1 MIGADPELHVT
12 AEDDAFHPPDSGDP
26 SWIETVWFPMW
37 VPDEAMTVYA
47 RLWFSPNLGKQ
58 GGAITG
64 WRGAGQGLFGDVW
77 TEDFGGAPD
86 LRDLE
91 LANGFRLEC
100 LEPLQRYR
108 LRHRSERVEL
118 DATFEAILTAHGVS
132 PEESPGMFQGH
143 FEQPGRVRGE
153 LRFRGRSHR
162 IDCYSVRDRS
172 WGPRAPRQDL
182 RLGNAHGTAEGFA
195 FFAYVNPAPDGREV
209 VTSGY
214 LLRDGTAAAVRSGLR
229 ETEWKDEVP
238 SALALSLAD
247 AAGRSLRLRGECVNH
262 AARNAGNGVYAVLNL
277 VRWEHDGG
285 VAWGEN
291 HDVWSEAAWLAAGRK
306 AL

>member
-1 MIGADPELHVT
+1 MIGADPKLVVT
-12 AEDDAFHPPDSGDP
+12 PGDDGFHPPDSDDP
-26 SWIETVWFPMW
+26 SWIETVWFPCW
-37 VPDEAMTVYA
+37 VPEQAMTVYT
-47 RLWFSPNLGKQ
+47 RLWFSPNAGKQ

-77 TEDFGGAPD
+77 TEDFAEPPELTD
-86 LRDLE
+86 LT

-108 LRHRSERVEL
+108 LTHRRERVEL
-118 DATFEAILTAHGVS
+118 DATFEALLPPHPVA

-143 FEQPGRVRGE
+143 FEQPGRLEGV
-153 LRFRGRSHR
+153 LRFRGQEHA
-162 IDCYSVRDRS
+162 IACHTVRDRS
-172 WGPRAPRQDL
+172 WGPRAPRSDL
-182 RLGNAHGTAEGFA
+182 RLGNAHGTAEDLA
-195 FFAYVNPAPDGREV
+195 FFAYVNPDADGRET

-214 LLRDGTAAAVRSGLR
+214 LLADGQAAEIRSGVR
-229 ETEWKDEVP
+229 ETEWEDDVP
-238 SALALSLAD
+238 KALRLSVTD
-247 AAGRSLRLRGECVNH
+247 AAGRSFEARGACVNH

-277 VRWEHDGG
+277 VRWEHAGG